1 MIFSTSKIIK
11 RLKVSPKQLLI
22 WSNRHKLNTWVSSV
36 MWITPLQ
43 ESIWL
48 KDDKKKNSKKEARD
62 ITNAYL
68 ASASCPMLCRWNL
81 SPQVPF
87 LQSGKCPQN
96 ESLSW
101 KVHFYT
107 ASQTFLLQRKQV
119 QKIDREVVQQRS
131 SQAQVLLIVYYNAA
145 CHWGEFV
152 SFTRSFF
159 LGSTTLSNV
168 HIMGK

>member
-1 MIFSTSKIIK
+1 
-11 RLKVSPKQLLI
+11 
-22 WSNRHKLNTWVSSV
+22 
-36 MWITPLQ
+36 
-43 ESIWL
+43 
-48 KDDKKKNSKKEARD
+48 
-62 ITNAYL
+62 
-68 ASASCPMLCRWNL
+68 
-81 SPQVPF
+81 
-87 LQSGKCPQN
+87 
-96 ESLSW
+96 
-101 KVHFYT
+101 
-107 ASQTFLLQRKQV
+107 LQRKQV